1 MKLNLFY
8 FVATATMMFGF
19 CACGND
25 SPDINPNDN
34 KGGETVIP
42 NGDADDIP
50 EPKAYTTLNL
60 TSSQEAAKQAN
71 NDFAVSLMKDVMEMQ
86 NGESTVISPFS
97 LYSTLSMSANGDT
110 GKTRDQILR
119 VLGFDTGI
127 AGLEGLNDF
136 NSLLI
141 SQLPQLDS
149 RAYAL
154 VSNSMWFGNNT
165 QLLPDFIS
173 AVTRWYGADV
183 KSLLTLN
190 DDNARQLINQW
201 CSEKTKGLIPE
212 FLKNNLDCQ
221 LALLNATYFRGMW
234 TNGFNKDNTSKAP
247 FTNID
252 GTTAQV
258 DLMSGDASEY
268 LYAKND
274 VAEIVGL
281 PYGNGNFRMMC
292 ILPNRGYDITAYT
305 ERMTAASLSQDF
317 ANTKETKCIVR
328 MPKFDIGSNQD
339 ITRLLKSKGLDYMFD
354 YGFNAI
360 ASDGSL
366 LKVTQV
372 LQETRVSTDEGGT
385 LGAAV
390 TMMGIDSALNPDAP
404 EFKPVEITLDRP
416 FLFMIEETSTGTI
429 LFIGAVFKL

>member
-8 FVATATMMFGF
+8 LVATATMMFGF

-136 NSLLI
+136 NSLLM

-154 VSNSMWFGNNT
+154 VSNSMWFGNN
-165 QLLPDFIS
+165 
-173 AVTRWYGADV
+173 
-183 KSLLTLN
+183 KS
-190 DDNARQLINQW
+190 
-201 CSEKTKGLIPE
+201 E
-212 FLKNNLDCQ
+212 
-221 LALLNATYFRGMW
+221 
-234 TNGFNKDNTSKAP
+234 
-247 FTNID
+247 
-252 GTTAQV
+252 
-258 DLMSGDASEY
+258 
-268 LYAKND
+268 AK
-274 VAEIVGL
+274 
-281 PYGNGNFRMMC
+281 R
-292 ILPNRGYDITAYT
+292 
-305 ERMTAASLSQDF
+305 S
-317 ANTKETKCIVR
+317 
-328 MPKFDIGSNQD
+328 
-339 ITRLLKSKGLDYMFD
+339 
-354 YGFNAI
+354 
-360 ASDGSL
+360 
-366 LKVTQV
+366 
-372 LQETRVSTDEGGT
+372 
-385 LGAAV
+385 
-390 TMMGIDSALNPDAP
+390 
-404 EFKPVEITLDRP
+404 
-416 FLFMIEETSTGTI
+416 
-429 LFIGAVFKL
+429 